1 LPNLLTVLWT
11 TLCDHAS
18 SLWIRG
24 AERWTELWKVTT
36 CDLRSRAVATGR
48 RTTVGLVLACHPLP
62 CIAVTAFAA
71 GYAATSGLQTATVAG
86 VAAAILSGQLCVG
99 WANDWIDADRDTAA
113 GRTDKPIP
121 GGLVGR
127 GAVGVA
133 CLVAAAACVWLSL
146 RLGARPGIIHLAA
159 VASALSYDAGLK
171 SGPASPL
178 PYAFSFGALPVV
190 VTTAGPGGPWPPPG
204 VMAASALLGVAAHF
218 ANTVPDTAA
227 DAATGVRGLPQRAGP
242 RLSLAITGT
251 LVCLA
256 AVLLLASAPHVGP
269 AAVVLLGGGAVLAAL
284 GVPISARSDPR
295 RAFPLTL
302 LAVGLVVAGFLT
314 SA

>member
-1 LPNLLTVLWT
+1 
-11 TLCDHAS
+11 
-18 SLWIRG
+18 
-24 AERWTELWKVTT
+24 
-36 CDLRSRAVATGR
+36 
-48 RTTVGLVLACHPLP
+48 
-62 CIAVTAFAA
+62 
-71 GYAATSGLQTATVAG
+71 VAG

-178 PYAFSFGALPVV
+178 PYAFLLRRAP
-190 VTTAGPGGPWPPPG
+190 GPWSPPP
-204 VMAASALLGVAAHF
+204 
-218 ANTVPDTAA
+218 D
-227 DAATGVRGLPQRAGP
+227 RAG
-242 RLSLAITGT
+242 RG
-251 LVCLA
+251 
-256 AVLLLASAPHVGP
+256 
-269 AAVVLLGGGAVLAAL
+269 
-284 GVPISARSDPR
+284 PR
-295 RAFPLTL
+295 R
-302 LAVGLVVAGFLT
+302 V
-314 SA
+314 